1 VFLDPA
7 HVLLRHVVVEDE
19 LRPAFPEHNRGHLV
33 QIRTVTTR
41 HEFHPGDAISGGL
54 RRWASPSR
62 TEVGTVTIREVTV
75 R

>member
-1 VFLDPA
+1 
-7 HVLLRHVVVEDE
+7 
-19 LRPAFPEHNRGHLV
+19 V

-62 TEVGTVTIREVTV
+62 TEVGTVTIREVTI